1 MLVNNKQCPLKYLIC
16 FFLCLPVFMF
26 GQHTIKGT
34 FSPAQDY
41 NVVLLYKVKPTI
53 SEYITS
59 AEVNSEGKF
68 GFLLDS
74 TATKGMYR
82 LVYAIPQ
89 EDFNFDIIYN
99 GKEDIELKFNSET
112 GVKFTKSSENKMLA
126 SYHNSMSAV
135 VHSISNYYASEKK
148 DTTALKGIYKAQGQ
162 AQLSYEKAASGTLA
176 LQFIKANKPYIPTK
190 ALSAQ
195 NYIAKL
201 KTHYF
206 DYVDFTNPTLQSS
219 AFLEEK
225 MLSYVFGMTSKDLN
239 EVDNYKAN
247 IDVVYKA
254 MAKAPNE
261 VKRMLLLDLWQEMVD
276 LKQEEIANYISD
288 KYLRDIGLALE
299 DHELVNALNAYKRVS
314 LGNKAPDFE
323 LSVTE
328 NGKKVNKKLSQ
339 LNLAKQ
345 YILVFWNSSCS
356 HCLDEIPQLK
366 TFVNGLG
373 KGEVKVIAVGIEA
386 EEEIEAWKKEIKKY
400 PEFINVLGSGKWG
413 SKIAETYGIVETP
426 TYFILNAQKEIIEKP
441 DQLDDLVDFF
451 E

>member
-1 MLVNNKQCPLKYLIC
+1 M
-16 FFLCLPVFMF
+16 PVLMF
-26 GQHTIKGT
+26 GQHSIKGT
-34 FSPAQDY
+34 FTPAQDY
-41 NVVLLYKVKPTI
+41 NVALLYKVTPTI

-59 AEVNSEGKF
+59 TEVNSEGKF

-74 TATKGMYR
+74 TATKGVYR
-82 LVYAIPQ
+82 VVYAIPQ
-89 EDFNFDIIYN
+89 EDFNFDVIYN

-112 GVKFTKSSENKMLA
+112 GVKFTKSAENKMLT
-126 SYHNSMSAV
+126 SYQNSMSAV

-148 DTTALKGIYKAQGQ
+148 DTTALKGIFKAQGQ

-176 LQFIKANKPYIPTK
+176 LHFIKANKPYIPTK

-206 DYVDFTNPTLQSS
+206 DYVDFTNPILQSS
-219 AFLEEK
+219 SFLEEK
-225 MLSYVFGMTSKDLN
+225 MLNYVFGMTSKDLN
-239 EVDNYKAN
+239 EIDNYKAN

-276 LKQEEIANYISD
+276 LKQEKTANYISD
-288 KYLRDIGLALE
+288 KYLHDIGLALE
-299 DHELVNALNAYKRVS
+299 DRELVNALNAYKRVS
-314 LGNKAPDFE
+314 LGNMAPDFE

-328 NGKKVNKKLSQ
+328 NGKKINKKLSQ
-339 LNLAKQ
+339 LNVAKQ

-366 TFVNGLG
+366 TFANTLE
-373 KGEVKVIAVGIEA
+373 KGEVKVVAVGLEA
-386 EEEIEAWKKEIKKY
+386 DEEIEAWKKEIKKY
-400 PEFINVLGSGKWG
+400 PEFIHVLGSGKWG
-413 SKIAETYGIVETP
+413 SKIGKTYGIVETP
-426 TYFILNAQKEIIEKP
+426 TYFILNAQKVIVNKP
-441 DQLDDLVDFF
+441 EDIDEVVAFFELDD